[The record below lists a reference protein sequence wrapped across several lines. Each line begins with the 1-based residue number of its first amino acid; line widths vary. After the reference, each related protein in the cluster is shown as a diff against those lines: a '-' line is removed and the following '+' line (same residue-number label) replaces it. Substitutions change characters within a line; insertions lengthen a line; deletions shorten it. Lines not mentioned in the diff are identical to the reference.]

1 MRHASLAALLVAA
14 ACSAVGPDYKPP
26 EMELPAKW
34 HQEPGAGVKLAP
46 TPTET
51 WWAQLDDP
59 LLDTLVQ
66 RAVGQGLDVR
76 QALSRVHEARAVRG
90 VAAADYYPSVNANAS
105 FRRYGE
111 SDNTPFGA
119 FVPNENEYVLGADA
133 SWEIDLWGRVRRSVE
148 AADADLAATEEN
160 ARDVAVS
167 IAGETAIGYLELR
180 GFQKRLA
187 IAQTNVDLQQQ
198 TLTLARG
205 RFEAGLVSERDV
217 AQAATN
223 VESTRSRLPE
233 LEIGVRISENHLAV
247 LLGLPPGALADEFA
261 EVKPIPVPH
270 AEVAVGVPADLLH
283 RRADVRR
290 AERVLAAETARIG
303 VAKGDL
309 YPRLSLL
316 GSLGISSEQFA
327 DLFQHD
333 SNFFSIGPTL
343 RWNIFDAGRLRQL
356 VTAQDARAEQALI
369 GWQHTVLVALEETEA
384 AMTGFLREQA
394 RRRSLVDAST
404 QARHAV
410 ELAQTQYGSG
420 LSDFQTV
427 LDSERVLAD
436 LEDDLAQSEIA
447 ITRRFIFLYKALGGE
462 WGEAPKAVAKG

>member
-1 MRHASLAALLVAA
+1 MRQAMITALLATA
-14 ACSAVGPDYKPP
+14 ACSAVGPDYKAP
-26 EMELPAKW
+26 EMELPSKW
-34 HQEPGAGVKLAP
+34 RQEPGEGVKLEPAP
-46 TPTET
+46 TTT
-51 WWAQLDDP
+51 WWSQLDDP
-59 LLDTLVQ
+59 TLDALVE

-90 VAAADYYPSVNANAS
+90 VAAADRFPSVNANAS

-119 FVPNENEYVLGADA
+119 FVPNENEYILGADA

-148 AADADLAATEEN
+148 AADADLAATEEE
-160 ARDVAVS
+160 ARDVAVTV
-167 IAGETAIGYLELR
+167 AAETAIGYLELR

-187 IAQTNVDLQQQ
+187 IAQRNVDLQQQ
-198 TLTLARG
+198 TLKLARG

-233 LEIGVRISENHLAV
+233 LEIGVRVSENHLAV
-247 LLGLPPGALADEFA
+247 LLGVPPGALAGELTG
-261 EVKPIPVPH
+261 VKPIPVAK

-290 AERVLAAETARIG
+290 AERLLAAETARIG

-356 VTAQDARAEQALI
+356 VVAQDARAEQALI
-369 GWQHTVLVALEETEA
+369 SWERTVLNALEETEN

-394 RRRSLVDAST
+394 RRRSLGDAAT

-410 ELAQTQYGSG
+410 ELAQSQYGEG
-420 LSDFQTV
+420 LTDFQAV

-436 LEDDLAQSEIA
+436 LEDDQAQSEIA
-447 ITRRFIFLYKALGGE
+447 ITRRFVFLYKALGGE
-462 WGEAPKAVAKG
+462 WGQMPAAVAKE